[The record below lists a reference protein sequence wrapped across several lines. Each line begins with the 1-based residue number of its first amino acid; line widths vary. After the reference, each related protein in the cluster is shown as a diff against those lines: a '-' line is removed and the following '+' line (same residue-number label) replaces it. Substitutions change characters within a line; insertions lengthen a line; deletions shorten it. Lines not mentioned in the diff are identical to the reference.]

1 MFNHQYWIK
10 KFMTQPGYNDASAY
24 GVEINELDDLT
35 DDVEFVV
42 KVLGVHHLTPD
53 ENRSGHHLYLDVI
66 DAEGQRIN
74 GATVLV
80 FISGRQEKVII
91 EKPANEP
98 GGNLPL
104 WKQDVAATDVVI
116 IPPKI
121 LPKSYVTIQEVN
133 GVTTLH
139 ADEHGQV
146 GHNTVGHHSFY
157 VVFQVEPVGVDSIF
171 LPFPEPEPAPLP
183 SPTPEPAPQPD
194 PNEEM
199 SLVLTL
205 ASDLYHQR
213 AVQILLLRLAHRL
226 EQRALMHD
234 LSRLRRDELE
244 GFAQIRH
251 IPYQRDMASPEY
263 QASLKREVV
272 GLHWAR
278 NRHHPEFHPNGYEDM
293 KLMDIIEMAADW
305 RAAGYVYKDQ
315 DFEGNLVKL
324 FERFDIDQP
333 DQQMIRLILAEL
345 GEVEE

>member
-1 MFNHQYWIK
+1 MFNHRNWIS
-10 KFMTQPGYNDASAY
+10 KFLTEPGYNDAEKY

-35 DDVEFVV
+35 DEECII

-53 ENRSGHHLYLDVI
+53 ENRSGHHLYLDVV
-66 DAEGQRIN
+66 DEAGQRIN

-80 FISGRQEKVII
+80 FISGRQEKVVID
-91 EKPANEP
+91 KPANEP
-98 GGNLPL
+98 GGNIPL
-104 WKQDVAATDVVI
+104 WKQDEATTDVVV

-121 LPKSYVTIQEVN
+121 WPKSYVTIQEVS
-133 GVTTLH
+133 GITTLH
-139 ADEHGQV
+139 ADEHGLA
-146 GHNTVGHHSFY
+146 GRNTIGHHSFY
-157 VVFQVEPVGVDSIF
+157 VVFQVGPVVGDS
-171 LPFPEPEPAPLP
+171 LPLPDPEPEPVPLP
-183 SPTPEPAPQPD
+183 PPTPQPVPD
-194 PNEEM
+194 AELP
-199 SLVLTL
+199 LALTL

-244 GFAQIRH
+244 GFAKIRH
-251 IPYQRDMASPEY
+251 IPYQRDMASSEY
-263 QASLKREVV
+263 QQSLKREVV
-272 GLHWAR
+272 GLHWSR

-305 RAAGYVYKDQ
+305 RAASYTYKDQ
-315 DFEGNLVKL
+315 DFEGNLAKL